1 MKNETG
7 SDGNRAESVN
17 KWICKLQVVGL
28 LSRKIK
34 RMKSDIFKIY
44 DTK

>member
-7 SDGNRAESVN
+7 SDGNGTKSAN

-34 RMKSDIFKIY
+34 GMKSNIFKIY